1 MLNATDEDLA
11 KLDADE
17 LNSLGDQMWN
27 LQNKIDR
34 KYGTAQA
41 IGNDEDEKKYS
52 DMWEK
57 MQAQQ
62 AKLRQANKKV
72 GESIHSFSEMFKRME
87 NR

>member
-1 MLNATDEDLA
+1 
-11 KLDADE
+11 
-17 LNSLGDQMWN
+17 
-27 LQNKIDR
+27 
-34 KYGTAQA
+34 
-41 IGNDEDEKKYS
+41 
-52 DMWEK
+52 MWEK